1 MNKKL
6 LELTLCFQYD
16 DIKFNTLV
24 IVEGDNKRDFTK
36 ELLVVTECHY
46 LGHVVG
52 SMSFDIITK
61 NLEAA
66 NEPNEVLQNKKK
78 NLTKYKNTYF
88 IYCPRRHIENI
99 LTTANNLP
107 FNCIFNDFQLNNFDG
122 KTILF
127 YGMEDLCASQKDFL
141 LHAASQGARVEQ
153 LTAFLDK
160 QLGYT
165 EVSLLS
171 TQYFINEEAIGML
184 WCKKSQFIKSFM
196 DKLIALLLL
205 AFTFPVMLLAALAI
219 RLESKGPTFYRQLRV
234 GQYNREYN
242 VYKFRSMRID
252 AEKNGPQWAKSNDDR
267 ITRVGR
273 FIRAT
278 RIDELPQLFN
288 VLNGD
293 MSMVG
298 PRPEREVF
306 IKDLEQHIPYYRFRH
321 AIKPGITGHAQVC
334 YQYGSSI
341 DDAIWKHKYD
351 VHYIKHQSLW
361 FDIKIMLKTIPTV
374 LFGMGR

>member
-1 MNKKL
+1 
-6 LELTLCFQYD
+6 
-16 DIKFNTLV
+16 
-24 IVEGDNKRDFTK
+24 
-36 ELLVVTECHY
+36 
-46 LGHVVG
+46 
-52 SMSFDIITK
+52 MSFETITKDIITTDD
-61 NLEAA
+61 
-66 NEPNEVLQNKKK
+66 PNGVSKTQQGCTTKHNKT
-78 NLTKYKNTYF
+78 LF
-88 IYCPRRHIENI
+88 IYCPKEQVKKVK
-99 LTTANNLP
+99 TSANQLP
-107 FNCIFNDFQLNNFDG
+107 FNIIFNDFQINNFDG
-122 KTILF
+122 KTVLF
-127 YGMEDLCASQKDFL
+127 YGMDELPTHEREFL
-141 LHAASQGARVEQ
+141 LLAASQGARVEQ
-153 LTAFLDK
+153 LTSFLDK
-160 QLGYT
+160 RLGYT

-171 TQYFINEEAIGML
+171 TQYFINEEAIEML
-184 WCKKSQFIKSFM
+184 WCKKSQFLKSFI

-205 AFTFPVMLLAALAI
+205 AFTFPIIVLATFAI
-219 RLESKGPTFYRQLRV
+219 RLESKGPILYRQLRV

-242 VYKFRSMRID
+242 VYKFRSMRTD
-252 AEKNGPQWAKSNDDR
+252 AEKNGPQWAEANDNR

-334 YQYGSSI
+334 YQYGSSV

-361 FDIKIMLKTIPTV
+361 FDLKIMLKTIPTV

>member
-1 MNKKL
+1 
-6 LELTLCFQYD
+6 
-16 DIKFNTLV
+16 
-24 IVEGDNKRDFTK
+24 
-36 ELLVVTECHY
+36 
-46 LGHVVG
+46 
-52 SMSFDIITK
+52 MSFDTITK
-61 NLEAA
+61 NLLTT
-66 NEPNEVLQNKKK
+66 NDPNEVIQNQPKEAVKHR
-78 NLTKYKNTYF
+78 NTYF
-88 IYCPRRHIENI
+88 IYCPKLHIEKI
-99 LTTANNLP
+99 RQTAVNLP
-107 FNCIFNDFQLNNFDG
+107 FNCIFNDFQLNNFNG

-127 YGMEDLCASQKDFL
+127 YGMEELSASQKDFL
-141 LHAASQGARVEQ
+141 LHAASNGARVEQ

-171 TQYFINEEAIGML
+171 TQYFINEEAIEML
-184 WCKKSQFIKSFM
+184 WCKKSQFLKSFI

-205 AFTFPVMLLAALAI
+205 AFTFPIIVLATFAI
-219 RLESKGPTFYRQLRV
+219 RLESKGPILYRQLRV

-242 VYKFRSMRID
+242 VYKFRSMRTD
-252 AEKNGPQWAKSNDDR
+252 AEKNGPQWAEANDNR

-334 YQYGSSI
+334 YQYGSSV